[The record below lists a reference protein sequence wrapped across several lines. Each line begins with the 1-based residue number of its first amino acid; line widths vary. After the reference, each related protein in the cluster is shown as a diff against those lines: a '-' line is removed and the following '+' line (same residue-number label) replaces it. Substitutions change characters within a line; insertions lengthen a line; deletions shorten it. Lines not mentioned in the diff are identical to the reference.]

1 MTTVAAISGKVKFA
15 NTGKTQY
22 RVETLLNDKRS
33 GWKQHFDSF
42 AAAVEFIEVEKE
54 QFGAVGADKKYL
66 ITEVFTKTLGVF

>member
-15 NTGKTQY
+15 NTGKSQF

-54 QFGAVGADKKYL
+54 QFGADKKYL